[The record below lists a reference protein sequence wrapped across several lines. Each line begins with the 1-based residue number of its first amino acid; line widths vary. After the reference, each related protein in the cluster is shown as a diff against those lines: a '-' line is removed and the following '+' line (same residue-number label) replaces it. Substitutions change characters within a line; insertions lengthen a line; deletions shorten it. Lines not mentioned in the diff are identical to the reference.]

1 MVICVTI
8 GVVKKIEITKLNI
21 ANKSMKQHGATRM
34 TVWRYQF
41 FYDTDG
47 MTIKAAALVSVDA
60 SAKLDHW
67 EFGRCFFVSVL
78 L

>member
-1 MVICVTI
+1 MLICVTI

-34 TVWRYQF
+34 TVGRYQF
-41 FYDTDG
+41 FDTDR